1 MAASL
6 YTFSWIYKSF
16 FFFFFIILSASKF
29 IPVVA
34 FGFSLP
40 ALYLYLIHSRILK
53 HSPQTSIGNDMIYV
67 LQMGKLDAQ
76 MALRDEAN

>member
-1 MAASL
+1 M
-6 YTFSWIYKSF
+6 
-16 FFFFFIILSASKF
+16 
-29 IPVVA
+29 VA

-40 ALYLYLIHSRILK
+40 ALYLYMIHSRILK
-53 HSPQTSIGNDMIYV
+53 HSPQASVGNDMISI